1 MSSSTSTDVTIPPSP
16 MQIPADAPAPP
27 PAHHRLARSWPT
39 YRWWKPL
46 LGLVLSALIYAVG
59 GFILLLAVLLP
70 QLIRDP
76 DAELPAVLDFYDPWG
91 FTLSFGAIALM
102 LPALLLG
109 FRLAGCRP
117 LGLLSSVAGRL
128 RWTLMARCLVPAAVV
143 TAGIAAVSAW
153 AQLGEGGA
161 RQMGLQV
168 PWPMLLLALV
178 LVPVQATAE
187 EYVFRGALMQTIGAW
202 LKHPGWAIL
211 LPVPLFVL
219 GHDYDLPGQLAI
231 AVFAVAT
238 AWITWRTGGLEAAI
252 ALHVVNN
259 LAVSLLGFGGI
270 GDLAATEVDWPVA
283 LADAAAVAVFVLWVE
298 HRTVRGEERL
308 SRAEVRVS

>member
-1 MSSSTSTDVTIPPSP
+1 MSSSTSTDVTIPPDSRP
-16 MQIPADAPAPP
+16 RPDEEPAP
-27 PAHHRLARSWPT
+27 PAHHRLARRWPQ

-46 LGLVLSALIYAVG
+46 LGLVLGAVIYAVG
-59 GFILLLAVLLP
+59 TFILILAVLLP
-70 QLIRDP
+70 QLIRAP
-76 DAELPAVLDFYDPWG
+76 DAEVSAALDFYDPWE
-91 FTLSFGAIALM
+91 FTLSVGTIALM

-143 TAGIAAVSAW
+143 TAGMAAVSAW
-153 AQLGEGGA
+153 VQLGEGGA

-178 LVPVQATAE
+178 LVPVQAAAE
-187 EYVFRGALMQTIGAW
+187 EYVFRGALIQTIGAW

-211 LPVPLFVL
+211 LPVPFFVL

-231 AVFAVAT
+231 AVFAIAT

-252 ALHVVNN
+252 VLHVVNN
-259 LAVSLLGFGGI
+259 LAVFLLGFVGI
-270 GDLAATEVDWPVA
+270 GDLVATEVSWPVA
-283 LADAAAVAVFVLWVE
+283 LADAVAVTAFVLWVDGRRRGGRR
-298 HRTVRGEERL
+298 RTAAPQE
-308 SRAEVRVS
+308 A

>member
-1 MSSSTSTDVTIPPSP
+1 MSSSTTTDVTAPPHSMP
-16 MQIPADAPAPP
+16 GPDEEPAP
-27 PAHHRLARSWPT
+27 PAHHRLARSWPK

-46 LGLVLSALIYAVG
+46 LGLVLSAVIYAVG
-59 GFILLLAVLLP
+59 LLMLILAVLLP

-76 DAELPAVLDFYDPWG
+76 DAEVSATLDFYDPWE
-91 FTLSFGAIALM
+91 FTLSFGSIALM

-128 RWTLMARCLVPAAVV
+128 RWALMARCLVPAVVV
-143 TAGIAAVSAW
+143 TAGMAAVSAW

-178 LVPVQATAE
+178 LVPVQAAAE

-231 AVFAVAT
+231 AVFALGT

-270 GDLAATEVDWPVA
+270 GDLAATDVGWPVA
-283 LADAAAVAVFVLWVE
+283 LADAAAVAAFVLWVDG
-298 HRTVRGEERL
+298 RRRLGRRGPATL
-308 SRAEVRVS
+308 QAS